1 MYELKLR
8 IWLERDG
15 RFIMSEGR
23 AKLLR
28 MVKDTGSLSK
38 AAKEMGMSYRHAW
51 GIVHRISQSA
61 GGEVVKSVRGGKE
74 GGLTTLT
81 PFGEELL
88 REYENKVSSL
98 LDQFEHGWKKPSVT
112 ADGIV
117 VRGSE
122 IVLIHR
128 GKEPFKGHHALPGGF
143 LNYNETLEHC
153 VIREVQEE
161 TGLKTE
167 IVGLVGIYSDPERD
181 PRGHV
186 VSAVYHLKPVG
197 GTLKGGDDA
206 AEAEWVFLD
215 KLPKLAFDHG
225 RIIEDF
231 LAMRKSRKEK

>member
-28 MVKDTGSLSK
+28 RVKETGSLAK
-38 AAKEMGMSYRHAW
+38 AAKDMGMSYRHAW
-51 GIVHRISQSA
+51 GIMHRIAQSA
-61 GGEVVKSVRGGKE
+61 GGDVIKSVRGGRK
-74 GGLTTLT
+74 GGVSSPTE
-81 PFGEELL
+81 FGEALL
-88 REYENKVSSL
+88 REYDNKAASL
-98 LDQFEHGWKKPSVT
+98 LDQFEHSWKKPSVT

-122 IVLIHR
+122 VVLVHR
-128 GKEPFKGHHALPGGF
+128 GKDPFKGQHALPGGF

-153 VIREVQEE
+153 VVREVQEE

-167 IVGLVGIYSDPERD
+167 IVGLVGVYSDPRRD

-186 VSAVYHLKPVG
+186 VSAVFHLRPIG

-206 AEAEWVFLD
+206 ADAEWVFLD

-225 RIIEDF
+225 KIIEDF